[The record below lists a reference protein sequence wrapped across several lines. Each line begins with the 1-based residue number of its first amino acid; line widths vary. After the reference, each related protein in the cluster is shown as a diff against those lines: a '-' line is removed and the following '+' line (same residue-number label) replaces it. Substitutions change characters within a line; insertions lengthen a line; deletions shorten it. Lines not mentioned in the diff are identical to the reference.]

1 SDYLSED
8 GSDFSKYIN
17 PSSLHDNLDIM
28 QSGSIPPNP
37 TDLLEDSK
45 MGGLLTQLRSR
56 YDYIIIDSAPMMMV
70 SDTFHLLTSSDI
82 VVYVV
87 RANYTEKEL
96 LTYAGSVAADEHVKK
111 MAFVLNDVH
120 KNEMRYGYG
129 GKYSYGYEADK
140 SP

>member
-1 SDYLSED
+1 QDDSVDF
-8 GSDFSKYIN
+8 GSYIK
-17 PSSLHDNLDIM
+17 PSSLHENLDIM

-37 TDLLEDSK
+37 TDLLEDRK
-45 MGGLLTQLRSR
+45 MATLLEHLRTH
-56 YDYIIIDSAPMMMV
+56 YDYILIDSAPMMMV
-70 SDTFHLLTSSDI
+70 SDTFHLLRSADV

-96 LTYAGSVAADEHVKK
+96 LTYAGSVAEDENVNK

-129 GKYSYGYEADK
+129 GKYSYGYSADD
-140 SP
+140 